1 MTPYDPSENIYRIKL
16 DANESFFE
24 LPLELKD
31 EISTGIM
38 SVDFNRYPDP
48 LQIELKKELAKIK
61 GVGIEQIFLG
71 NGSDEAIDL
80 SALGASQSQGGT
92 VSENRPGYV
101 PVYFTFTNGGN
112 ILPGTPAEVF
122 LLGEVRENVISV
134 PVSALSEQQGR
145 FFVFRRLDDQCYEK
159 VPVTLGANDGTRVE
173 IKDGIKAGDNIVTK
187 GTVSVRLAESS
198 GVVPE
203 GHSHNH

>member
-1 MTPYDPSENIYRIKL
+1 MI
-16 DANESFFE
+16 NEMLIVIEGGSNAKIACHSTME
-24 LPLELKD
+24 YHIPILELV
-31 EISTGIM
+31 THIM
-38 SVDFNRYPDP
+38 N
-48 LQIELKKELAKIK
+48 
-61 GVGIEQIFLG
+61 
-71 NGSDEAIDL
+71 DL
-80 SALGASQSQGGT
+80 S
-92 VSENRPGYV
+92 R
-101 PVYFTFTNGGN
+101 VYFTFTNGGN

-145 FFVFRRLDDQCYEK
+145 FFVFRRLGDECYEK